1 MPTLGGSSG
10 LKNFIKKHG
19 LWDEDQNKSAR
30 SILKRIQDLGLE
42 SIRLS
47 FADQHGLLRGKSI
60 LVAELESILS
70 SGCSMTST
78 LLLKDT
84 SNRTVF
90 PIWEQGA
97 GMNAS
102 QFNGAG
108 DMIMVPDPKTF
119 KVLPWSKKTGWF
131 LCVPNQ

>member
-1 MPTLGGSSG
+1 MPTLAGSSG

-19 LWDEDQNKSAR
+19 LWDEDQNKSAM

-102 QFNGAG
+102 QFNGCLLYTSDAA
-108 DMIMVPDPKTF
+108 DE
-119 KVLPWSKKTGWF
+119 
-131 LCVPNQ
+131 